1 MRIGLPAVWPT
12 LEHAH
17 QTAGGDVCLQRH
29 YTGQLQRCNSA
40 DRGSAMT
47 VRSEE
52 LKPSP
57 PTSQPASQAPRRPDW
72 SLLLGK
78 AGLWLMLVAFGGIIW
93 AINGGFSVLGLGV
106 VASSFNDAGRLFWAL
121 ATSWTFHVPVNA
133 PGLPTDQPVLPWA
146 GVVAATFVQVAVIS
160 RKLAHKPVPP
170 WLWGAA
176 GALSLYDFG
185 TTFAGLGT
193 VVWLQQAGV
202 LIRGALT
209 LVLTFALETAVSI
222 ALRRR

>member
-1 MRIGLPAVWPT
+1 
-12 LEHAH
+12 
-17 QTAGGDVCLQRH
+17 
-29 YTGQLQRCNSA
+29 
-40 DRGSAMT
+40 MT

-57 PTSQPASQAPRRPDW
+57 PASQTPLSSAAARADW
-72 SLLLGK
+72 TLLLGK

-121 ATSWTFHVPVNA
+121 ATGWTFHVPVNA

-146 GVVAATFVQVAVIS
+146 GVVAATFVQVAVIT
-160 RKLAHKPVPP
+160 RKLAHKPIPP
-170 WLWGAA
+170 WLWVTAA
-176 GALSLYDFG
+176 ALSLYDLG
-185 TTFAGLGT
+185 TTYAGLGA
-193 VVWLQQAGV
+193 VLWLQRAGWIIRGV
-202 LIRGALT
+202 LAFVLT
-209 LVLTFALETAVSI
+209 LALETAVSV